1 MGTRDAS
8 THGMGL
14 VGLRLRIGVVDGVFG
29 RSHAPAGEKGEAAA
43 IGNAVYRK
51 DAGLCV
57 CTGRAGRERTRCGD
71 TGAHGIVASMAA
83 AAIDGLVFA
92 TPLRSG

>member
-1 MGTRDAS
+1 MRGHNGKCIWLLPHKMAIRHRA
-8 THGMGL
+8 
-14 VGLRLRIGVVDGVFG
+14 VF
-29 RSHAPAGEKGEAAA
+29 
-43 IGNAVYRK
+43 
-51 DAGLCV
+51 
-57 CTGRAGRERTRCGD
+57 TGRAGRERTRCGD

>member
-1 MGTRDAS
+1 MSQLLPLRVDAS
-8 THGMGL
+8 FTARAKRSAGGTDAPSAENAL
-14 VGLRLRIGVVDGVFG
+14 AQSLASTSGWCGVVWCSGWQD
-29 RSHAPAGEKGEAAA
+29 H
-43 IGNAVYRK
+43 
-51 DAGLCV
+51 
-57 CTGRAGRERTRCGD
+57 TGRAGREHTRCGD

>member
-1 MGTRDAS
+1 
-8 THGMGL
+8 MGL
-14 VGLRLRIGVVDGVFG
+14 VGLRLRVGVVDGVFG
-29 RSHAPAGEKGEAAA
+29 RSHAPAGEKGEREAAA

-51 DAGLCV
+51 DAGLRMR
-57 CTGRAGRERTRCGD
+57 TGRAGRERTRCGD